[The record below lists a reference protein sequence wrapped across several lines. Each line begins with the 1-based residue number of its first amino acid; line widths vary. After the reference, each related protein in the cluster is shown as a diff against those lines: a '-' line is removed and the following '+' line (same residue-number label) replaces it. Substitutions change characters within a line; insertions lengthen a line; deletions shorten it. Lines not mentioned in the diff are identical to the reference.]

1 MPADDILETFKQSV
15 VKDAGPTM
23 AITFNRSKK
32 AIRELC
38 RIYKNNSGKLSRPP
52 VVYFVSSSGEDEE
65 YEEEAADVGG
75 PLKEFLTLAT
85 QTVLSSTDPQ
95 LFEGDDDHKLP
106 LHSQQPV
113 LHGYFRMVG
122 EIMAHAIIHGRVW
135 ITGLAK
141 PVKEFLSSGCAER
154 ASQLACLEDVA
165 DLNVREV
172 LKRMATPT
180 CNEEDITSL
189 NSQDMVTNLMGESG
203 VSAAVLTVHNAAQVA
218 YEIMV
223 YQVVH
228 KRMREL
234 EEMRKGLDTLQL
246 STLLN
251 CHPKVTSL
259 VFPTVDEAAIDA
271 DVLLKRVSMD
281 PTTTPSIRINTAY
294 MFLLDYLGKVC
305 KRTEPQGMSTV
316 VKQKCMVLFIK

>member
-15 VKDAGPTM
+15 VKDTGPTM

-65 YEEEAADVGG
+65 YEEEPADVGG

-106 LHSQQPV
+106 LHSQQLV

-122 EIMAHAIIHGRVW
+122 EIMAHAIIHGQVW

-141 PVKEFLSSGCAER
+141 PVKEFLSSGCAE
-154 ASQLACLEDVA
+154 
-165 DLNVREV
+165 
-172 LKRMATPT
+172 
-180 CNEEDITSL
+180 
-189 NSQDMVTNLMGESG
+189 
-203 VSAAVLTVHNAAQVA
+203 
-218 YEIMV
+218 
-223 YQVVH
+223 
-228 KRMREL
+228 
-234 EEMRKGLDTLQL
+234 
-246 STLLN
+246 
-251 CHPKVTSL
+251 
-259 VFPTVDEAAIDA
+259 
-271 DVLLKRVSMD
+271 
-281 PTTTPSIRINTAY
+281 
-294 MFLLDYLGKVC
+294 
-305 KRTEPQGMSTV
+305 
-316 VKQKCMVLFIK
+316 